1 MYIYIH
7 TSIVLYTTV
16 TPSVCASR
24 QNLKKKTE
32 EIGEVDDKT
41 ERDREREC
49 VCVCVC
55 VHERE
60 V

>member
-7 TSIVLYTTV
+7 TSIVLYTTM
-16 TPSVCASR
+16 TPSVCASK